1 MFLREGSVCERRG
14 EEAASHGADERTPV
28 HYQALTWPPRLGGT
42 WRGGQQRPYYSRVTG
57 GSYPRHRL
65 GYSVADG
72 PVPVGRRAGPPAADV
87 PVPDALDA
95 GPAHP
100 SLYLGDL
107 VGARAHRRQDRRPF
121 GRADVLG
128 QRLAIGV
135 EACHQRA
142 QLRRVPLE
150 ELRQDE
156 LAPQVRCVAMTVVR
170 LVPPACKAE
179 SGHRR

>member
-1 MFLREGSVCERRG
+1 MFLREGSVWERRG

-28 HYQALTWPPRLGGT
+28 HYQALTWPPRSGGT

-57 GSYPRHRL
+57 GSYPRHRP
-65 GYSVADG
+65 GYSVAHG
-72 PVPVGRRAGPPAADV
+72 PVPVARRAGPSAADV

-128 QRLAIGV
+128 QRLAIRV
-135 EACHQRA
+135 EACHQGA
-142 QLRRVPLE
+142 QLRRAPLE
-150 ELRQDE
+150 EPRTNE
-156 LAPQVRCVAMTVVR
+156 IPPPVRWVEQT
-170 LVPPACKAE
+170 
-179 SGHRR
+179 G